1 MVKTPPFVTSIN
13 SVQAL
18 SPGEGLRLS
27 FSLLEDLITK
37 KVGRIEWE
45 IHRTDAPMKKICR
58 GLVAALLFALVYNAP
73 AFGQDK
79 IRIGLSSVSA
89 LHSAVWVAE
98 QKGFFRKQGLE
109 TEVIVT
115 GQGATI
121 GIGGL
126 LANDIQIASSGGD
139 ALVNAALRGGDTVM
153 IAAGVNKGLNRIMVR
168 PDIKTP
174 PDLKGRK
181 IGVSRIGAV
190 SHSVL
195 LMMLKNWNM
204 SPADIQVMQL
214 GSSPNMLAGLD
225 KGSIDG
231 AVMTIPF
238 VFVAEDRGFRVLVDL
253 AETDIYYLH
262 TMIAS
267 TRSYIRTNRDKTLK
281 FLRGFLEGIAYFK
294 QNKKESLEIVR
305 KKLRLNADQER
316 NLERA
321 YDLLATKYYEQ
332 MPYPSLRGV
341 ETVLGLV
348 EKDNPKAKGAN
359 PKSFVDDSLLREID
373 ASGFVKGLYQR

>member
-1 MVKTPPFVTSIN
+1 
-13 SVQAL
+13 
-18 SPGEGLRLS
+18 
-27 FSLLEDLITK
+27 
-37 KVGRIEWE
+37 
-45 IHRTDAPMKKICR
+45 MKKICL
-58 GLVAALLFALVYNAP
+58 GSIAALLFALIHNTH

-79 IRIGLSSVSA
+79 IRMGLSSVSA

-115 GQGATI
+115 GQGATV

-126 LANDIQIASSGGD
+126 LANDIQIASAGGD
-139 ALVNAALRGGDTVM
+139 SLVNAALRGGDTVM
-153 IAAGVNKGLNRIMVR
+153 IAAVVNKGLNRIMAR

-174 PDLKGRK
+174 ADLKGRK

-225 KGSIDG
+225 KGGIDG

-267 TRSYIRTNRDKTLK
+267 TRSYIRTNRDKAVK
-281 FLRGFLEGIAYFK
+281 FLRGFLEGVAYFK
-294 QNKKESLEIVR
+294 QNKKESLKIVR

-348 EKDNPKAKGAN
+348 EKDNPKAKGAD
-359 PKSFVDDSLLREID
+359 PKSFVDDSLLGEID